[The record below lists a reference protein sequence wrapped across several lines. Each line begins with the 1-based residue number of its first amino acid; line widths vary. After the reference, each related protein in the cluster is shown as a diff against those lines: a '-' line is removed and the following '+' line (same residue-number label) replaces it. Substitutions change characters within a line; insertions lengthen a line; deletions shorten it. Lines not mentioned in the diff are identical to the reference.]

1 MFQGSMVALATPL
14 KNGKIDE
21 DALRLIVEFQIENGT
36 DALVPCGT
44 TGESA
49 TLTYAEH
56 CNVIEIVIDQA
67 GKRVPIIAGAG
78 SNSTHETIFLAEHA
92 KKCGADG
99 VLLITPY
106 YNKPTQEGLFRH
118 FQAVAEAVDIPQ
130 VLYNVPSRTGVNM
143 LPETAVRLSGV
154 KGIVGIKEASGSID
168 QAAYIIKNAP
178 KKFHVIS
185 GEDSL
190 TFPLMCMG
198 AKGVISVAANI
209 IPRQMSEMC
218 GKILKGDIA
227 GARELHYNLLDIF
240 KGVFFETNPIPVKKA
255 LYFMGLAE
263 DEIRLPLV
271 TMTEGSASKLKDI
284 MKEQHI
290 KMVNG

>member
-14 KNGKIDE
+14 KNDKIDE
-21 DALRLIVEFQIENGT
+21 NALRRLVDFQIENGT

-49 TLTYAEH
+49 TLSYAEH
-56 CNVIEIVIDQA
+56 CSVIEIVIDQTK
-67 GKRVPIIAGAG
+67 KRVPIIAGAG
-78 SNSTHETIFLAEHA
+78 SNSTHETIFLTEHA
-92 KKCGADG
+92 KKSGADG

-143 LPETAVRLSGV
+143 LPETTVRLAGI

-168 QAAYIIKNAP
+168 QAAYIIKNTP
-178 KKFHVIS
+178 KEFHLIS

-190 TFPLMCMG
+190 TFPLMCLG
-198 AKGVISVAANI
+198 AKGVISVATNI
-209 IPRQMSEMC
+209 VPREMSEMC
-218 GKILKGDIA
+218 AKILKGDIA
-227 GARELHYNLLDIF
+227 GAREIHYKLLDIF
-240 KGVFFETNPIPVKKA
+240 KGIFFETNPIPVKKA

-271 TMTEGSASKLKDI
+271 TMTDSYACKLKDM
-284 MKEQHI
+284 MKELGI
-290 KMVNG
+290 KIVKG